1 MWPRQESN
9 LYLEL
14 RKLLYY
20 PLYYEARERCSFA
33 HYLISPWALVAKILT
48 AMASKTTP
56 KNFRTAIKPAGPRI
70 LSMNLNDFS
79 TRNTTTR
86 FTIMASNTVVWS

>member
-56 KNFRTAIKPAGPRI
+56 KNFRTAIKPAGPRA
-70 LSMNLNDFS
+70 LSKSVNDFK
-79 TRNTTTR
+79 TMKTIIR
-86 FTIMASNTVVWS
+86 FINIAINTVVCV